1 MMVRIENLLFQGSI
15 FKCHVGYPPR
25 RTSRIPAAGAMGG
38 FEVGDP
44 DGAEGLED
52 GDACNEVENLSLEKQ
67 SKSVKG

>member
-1 MMVRIENLLFQGSI
+1 MMVSNRKYPFPGVH

-67 SKSVKG
+67 SKSAKG